1 MSSESV
7 ANGPPVDDKD
17 NPRPPEWGP
26 TWYAHRQLGPVTT
39 YTYLVDER
47 PADFTFKHDARKWV
61 FVVTNRDGTTERFRD
76 NPARHLVV
84 EPDPETGVRGWRSN
98 TAGPCTSTCAEN
110 RGSHDEGG
118 QVAAPSIAGGCDGLK
133 SLVRK
138 WTPKG
143 RRWRAGWRK

>member
-17 NPRPPEWGP
+17 KTRPPEWGP

-84 EPDPETGVRGWRSN
+84 EPDPETGELRLAV
-98 TAGPCTSTCAEN
+98 
-110 RGSHDEGG
+110 
-118 QVAAPSIAGGCDGLK
+118 K
-133 SLVRK
+133 Y
-138 WTPKG
+138 G
-143 RRWRAGWRK
+143 RPVYIYLCREPREP